1 MAKKSRPAPVVP
13 DPELQRA
20 EGDVPPEH
28 TLKERLIER
37 ADPLR
42 KRLQKPVARVSG
54 WAKWVERLRPYR
66 VYINYSHS
74 DGNLR
79 AAGMGYQSLFAVFAA
94 VWLGFSVFSV
104 WLGSDER
111 LFEAMVALVNRA
123 VPGLISSG
131 SQEGIISQDQLEAAT
146 SFGWSG
152 VIAAV
157 GLIWTAIGWLYY
169 TRQAVRAVF
178 GLSRDTTNYV
188 LQKIRDFG
196 LALVFGVLFVLSALL
211 SILSTQALTL
221 LLDWAGLSTDSFWT
235 NAAYRFSGLLVSVAL
250 NVVTLGAMFRV
261 MSRVFIPWRNLGFGA
276 FLGAALLAGLSALGG
291 WLLGYTSNNPLLAT
305 FTVFI
310 GLLLWF
316 NLISKIILLSASWI
330 AVGMFDSGLS
340 PRLMTAE
347 QREAEQAA
355 AEHEARVLVAKAE
368 LTDAR
373 DELSHARWFA
383 RFPAQ
388 RRVEK
393 AEARLNDLLD
403 AAPAAETAV
412 GARR

>member
-1 MAKKSRPAPVVP
+1 MEP
-13 DPELQRA
+13 DQELQHA

-28 TLKERLIER
+28 HLKERLLER

-42 KRLQKPVARVSG
+42 KRLEKPVARVSG
-54 WAKWVERLRPYR
+54 WAKWVESLRPYR

-94 VWLGFSVFSV
+94 VWLGFSVFGI
-104 WLGSDER
+104 WLSNDER
-111 LFEAMVALVNRA
+111 LFDAMVALVNRA

-131 SQEGIISQDQLEAAT
+131 SQEGIISQDQLQGAT
-146 SFGWSG
+146 SFGWTG
-152 VIAAV
+152 VIAAI

-196 LALVFGVLFVLSALL
+196 LALLFGVLFVASALL

-221 LLDWAGLSTDSFWT
+221 LLQLIGLSSDSFWT
-235 NAAYRFSGLLVSVAL
+235 NAVARFSGLLVSVAL
-250 NVVTLGAMFRV
+250 NIVTLGAMFRI
-261 MSRVFIPWRNLGFGA
+261 MSRVFIPWRNLLFGVL
-276 FLGAALLAGLSALGG
+276 LGALVLAGLSALGG
-291 WLLGYTSNNPLLAT
+291 LLLGYTSKNPLLAT

-316 NLISKIILLSASWI
+316 NVISKVILLSASWI

-347 QREAEQAA
+347 QRAAEQAA
-355 AEHEARVLVAKAE
+355 AEHEARVLVARAE
-368 LTDAR
+368 LANAR
-373 DELSHARWFA
+373 QELADARWFA

-388 RRVEK
+388 RHVEK

-403 AAPAAETAV
+403 GEAQAPAPAPAHESAV